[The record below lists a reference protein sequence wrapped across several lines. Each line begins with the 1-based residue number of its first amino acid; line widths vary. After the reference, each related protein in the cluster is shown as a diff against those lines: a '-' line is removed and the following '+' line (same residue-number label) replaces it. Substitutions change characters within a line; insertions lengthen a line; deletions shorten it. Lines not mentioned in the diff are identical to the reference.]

1 MNVQSIILYIFMNDQ
16 LPNSYTFMNVQPF
29 NSYTFMNIYA
39 IYYIHLFK
47 SIVDNMLW

>member
-1 MNVQSIILYIFMNDQ
+1 MNVQSL
-16 LPNSYTFMNVQPF
+16 NSYTFMNVQSL